1 MLFTFMLHSQLPY
14 KPQEQHSVLILPSF
28 SCEDKHDYFFLYVQG
43 LLCLTV
49 SPFMVST
56 YVIILC
62 SCTCSCLPALSFFWL
77 SFHFPRG
84 QNRKSR
90 SSVFLCSE
98 TKVKRLVFRLTCFKN
113 TVNNNYLTE
122 GTKRITACIA
132 SLASEH

>member
-62 SCTCSCLPALSFFWL
+62 SCTFVVASSL
-77 SFHFPRG
+77 FHFLALVPFPAWPKPKIQILGLSMLRN
-84 QNRKSR
+84 Q
-90 SSVFLCSE
+90 SE
-98 TKVKRLVFRLTCFKN
+98 TLGIQANLF
-113 TVNNNYLTE
+113 
-122 GTKRITACIA
+122 
-132 SLASEH
+132 